1 MKIDNLTITDFGP
14 YRGENRFDLR
24 TTPESPIILFGGKN
38 GAGKTTLFQAVQLC
52 LHGKSALGRRT
63 SNSEYEDEIRAKLH
77 QSTDGKADQAS
88 VELQFQYANLGD
100 RDTYVVK
107 RSWRDR
113 GKSIAEDL
121 TVKRNGEELSDLD
134 SDQWEDFLK
143 ELVPPGV
150 SQLFFFDG
158 EKVQKLA
165 SAIENNSSFEDSL
178 RSLLGLD
185 LVERLEA
192 DLSIY
197 LSNKLDEGQQSEL
210 RAEMEELND
219 ELDELSDELHEV
231 EYEIADKRDE
241 VSELER
247 EISQREEDLA
257 QQGGA
262 FAQKRSELKGRRAKL
277 ESKQESLEEQVR
289 EVIMGQFA
297 FTLVPDLCRN
307 VRDRLQRQ
315 AKEHNIEAAREEVAE
330 EIDTLLQDQ
339 ETILSESD
347 LSADE
352 RADLAE
358 QLQSALLDK
367 PDETTDEHD
376 LAASFSERQR
386 QRMYSVVERALAEVP
401 EKMAELTTELEAT
414 SRELN
419 EVEQQI
425 NRAPEEET
433 ISPLIEEINELNEQK
448 GELQSQLDTLE
459 SKREDLDKRI
469 TYLETERD
477 RKLEKQTELE
487 DISDRAEL
495 AKSSRQ
501 AVKKYQQRLT
511 ERKLSRLEE
520 VLTTRYR
527 QLSNKSEFYQ
537 HVHIDE
543 ESLAIEIET
552 SNGAMKQQS
561 QLSAG
566 ERQIFATAIIW
577 ALAEIS
583 DRPLPFI
590 VDTPMGRLDKEHR
603 ENLVKYFFPQAS
615 HQVIVLS
622 TDTEITDEYYEYLSD
637 QIASQFHLNYDEDEG
652 YTEISGGYFDDEQT
666 DTPVEQARE
675 TNDSQ
680 VTIDG
685 YNE

>member
-1 MKIDNLTITDFGP
+1 MKIDTLTISDFGP
-14 YRGENRFDLR
+14 YRGENQFDFR
-24 TTPESPIILFGGKN
+24 TTPDSPIILFGGKN

-52 LHGKSALGRRT
+52 LHGRSALGRRT
-63 SNSEYEDEIRAKLH
+63 SKTEYEEEIRSDLH
-77 QSTDGKADQAS
+77 QGPDEKSERAS

-100 RDTYVVK
+100 RNTYVVK

-113 GKSIAEDL
+113 GKSIAEEL
-121 TVKRNGEELSDLD
+121 TVERDGKELSDLNA
-134 SDQWEDFLK
+134 DQWEDFLK

-165 SAIENNSSFEDSL
+165 SAIENNSGFEDSL

-197 LSNKLDEGQQSEL
+197 LSNKLDQGRQSEL
-210 RAEMEELND
+210 RAEMEELSD
-219 ELDELSDELHEV
+219 ELDEMNEQLHDV
-231 EYEIADKRDE
+231 EYEIANKRDKL
-241 VSELER
+241 SELDR
-247 EISQREEDLA
+247 EISQCEDDLA

-262 FAQKRSELKGRRAKL
+262 FAQKRSELKDQRAKL
-277 ESKQESLEEQVR
+277 ESKQESLEDQLR
-289 EVIMGQFA
+289 EVIMGEFA

-315 AKEHNIEAAREEVAE
+315 ATQDSINTAREQVAE
-330 EIDTLLQDQ
+330 ELETVLQDQ
-339 ETILSESD
+339 NTVLSETE
-347 LSADE
+347 LSEDE
-352 RADLAE
+352 RVKLAD
-358 QLQSALLDK
+358 QLQSALL
-367 PDETTDEHD
+367 ETYSDTSDEHD
-376 LAASFSERQR
+376 LAASFSERKR
-386 QRMYSVVERALAEVP
+386 KRMYSVVESALTEVP
-401 EKMAELTTELEAT
+401 EEMSELTADLEAT

-419 EVEQQI
+419 DVEQQI
-425 NRAPEEET
+425 SRAPDEET
-433 ISPLIEEINELNEQK
+433 ISPLVEEINQLNEQK
-448 GELQSQLDTLE
+448 GELKSQLDKLE

-469 TYLETERD
+469 THLETERE
-477 RKLEKQTELE
+477 RKLDKHAEME
-487 DISDRAEL
+487 DMSDRAEL

-537 HVHIDE
+537 RVHIDK
-543 ESLAIEIET
+543 ESLSIKIET
-552 SNGAMKQQS
+552 ANGSMKQQS

-590 VDTPMGRLDKEHR
+590 VDTPMGRLDQEHR
-603 ENLVKYFFPQAS
+603 ENLVKHFFPEAS

-622 TDTEITDEYYEYLSD
+622 TDTEITDEYYEFLSD
-637 QIASQFHLNYDEDEG
+637 KTAREFHLDYNESEG
-652 YTEISGGYFDDEQT
+652 YTEISAGYFEDKEMETTVVQT
-666 DTPVEQARE
+666 DTESENQI
-675 TNDSQ
+675 
-680 VTIDG
+680 TIDG
-685 YNE
+685 YDE